1 MTKKKVETH
10 EELQA
15 ELQKAERRKK
25 YYEQQEKILTR
36 KVIPKLTRAE
46 RTNRLCTR
54 AGMLESFL
62 VHPELLSNDQVMDL
76 LKIAFRQKEVN
87 EALNEMLKTVTEETR

>member
-25 YYEQQEKILTR
+25 YYEQQEKRGKKIHFAR
-36 KVIPKLTRAE
+36 KI
-46 RTNRLCTR
+46 
-54 AGMLESFL
+54 
-62 VHPELLSNDQVMDL
+62 
-76 LKIAFRQKEVN
+76 
-87 EALNEMLKTVTEETR
+87 